1 MSRMGLLT
9 PSRGWEVRREKEDA
23 AGMYSEP
30 GRRLRPLLVF
40 QGLRSGH
47 SLKPKVNLSP
57 SDKQASKQAGCD
69 SDQREPVLFWESSRL
84 EEA

>member
-30 GRRLRPLLVF
+30 G
-40 QGLRSGH
+40 
-47 SLKPKVNLSP
+47 
-57 SDKQASKQAGCD
+57 
-69 SDQREPVLFWESSRL
+69 
-84 EEA
+84 